1 MVLADQL
8 LLSLLRLC
16 LLKILF
22 VASQRPFFLYADA
35 SGKIIGA
42 LE

>member
-1 MVLADQL
+1 MVLANHL
-8 LLSLLRLC
+8 LLSLLRLS

-35 SGKIIGA
+35 SRKIIGA
-42 LE
+42 LQ